1 MGIHTHTQLRTHTC
15 ASFYNS
21 FDLRHLG
28 AMLNEILDAK
38 SVQAKPQTIFGDK
51 NQPRYWCWTK
61 TGLCRR
67 KLQIRYKLWGL

>member
-51 NQPRYWCWTK
+51 NQPRY
-61 TGLCRR
+61 
-67 KLQIRYKLWGL
+67 